1 MFITARVVLR
11 GEKINEKNTKNNTA
25 NTAKSINV
33 ILHTHTYIYIFKTAG
48 GRWGVWVAVAYLSQ
62 FSYSLTAAGGGGSGW
77 RNNNNIIF
85 ITPM

>member
-33 ILHTHTYIYIFKTAG
+33 ILHTHVIYIYIYIFKT
-48 GRWGVWVAVAYLSQ
+48 V
-62 FSYSLTAAGGGGSGW
+62 GGGSGVSLVV
-77 RNNNNIIF
+77 
-85 ITPM
+85 